1 MSCRSTSGGRAA
13 SACAT
18 LLVPGSSNRIPDVLH
33 ALKASLAERAGDDS
47 PLSVDEVCLAL
58 ERMTTRIR
66 FAEPASVRR
75 RERVI
80 AQLEAAL
87 SAYRSGQEDLP
98 DRSTLRAWE
107 ELPAAL
113 EAETLFR
120 DGVGGRGDFTSSP
133 EFVPSVDRVK
143 PYHKSFSNL
152 KPEILALADDLFKA
166 RPSRLNEDEA
176 KRLFEK
182 WMSQASAMYGVE
194 SPKFTWDPMA
204 TFAGGGEYRPDTK
217 TMAMSKVSVTTFLH
231 EFRHHLQFEGAPMI
245 DPDIEEDARA
255 WSLSLYY
262 AVRPNLLKK
271 MVQQGRIFHI
281 DHADFD

>member
-1 MSCRSTSGGRAA
+1 MSCRSTHGGRAA

-18 LLVPGSSNRIPDVLH
+18 LLVPGRSDRIPDVLH
-33 ALKASLAERAGDDS
+33 ALKASFAEGTDNDS
-47 PLSVDEVCLAL
+47 PPSVDEVCFVL
-58 ERMTTRIR
+58 ERMATRIR
-66 FAEPASVRR
+66 FAQPASARR
-75 RERVI
+75 RERAM
-80 AQLEAAL
+80 AQIERAI

-98 DRSTLRAWE
+98 DRSTLRAWG

-113 EAETLFR
+113 EAEEFVNHGIR
-120 DGVGGRGDFTSSP
+120 QRGNFTSTP
-133 EFVPSVDRVK
+133 EFAPGADSVK
-143 PYHKSFSNL
+143 PYHTSFSNL
-152 KPEILALADDLFKA
+152 KPEILALTDDLFKA
-166 RPSRLNEDEA
+166 RPSRLTEDEA
-176 KRLFEK
+176 KQVFEK
-182 WMSQASAMYGVE
+182 WMSRASEIYSVE
-194 SPKFTWDPMA
+194 PPKFTWDPMA
-204 TFAGGGEYRPDTK
+204 TLAGGGEYRSRTK

-281 DHADFD
+281 DHADFE